1 MGADT
6 KIEWTA
12 TRLPDGT
19 VLPGYTF
26 NPWIGCAKVSPGCL
40 HCYAE
45 TQDNHRGWTTEG
57 WGNGKPRKHTSVSY
71 WRQPLAWDAEAKA
84 SGIRRKVFCASLADW
99 LDAEVPI
106 EWLVE
111 LLDLVR
117 RTPHLNWLLL
127 TKRPENWKDRMTSV
141 LAHYGKVG
149 GGETAAWLIKWMKG
163 DFPLNVWVGTT
174 AEDQA
179 RYDERIGHL
188 CDIPALIRFLS
199 MEPLLSA
206 VDMQLRANLPNERK
220 LRWHHPVKSML
231 DWVIVGG
238 ESGPGARPMNPE
250 WARSLRDQCVKAGV
264 PFFFKQWGE
273 YFPAGQFLPN
283 HGKITGG
290 TTTGENGRMKLH
302 YNNGNHVYAD
312 NGVDWV
318 SVEGL
323 LTFRVG
329 KKTAGRLLDGRQWN
343 ETPEGRA
350 E

>member
-19 VLPGYTF
+19 VLAGYTF

-45 TQDNHRGWTTEG
+45 TQDNHRGWTAEG
-57 WGNGKPRKHTSVSY
+57 WGKGKPRKHTSVAY
-71 WRQPLAWDAEAKA
+71 WREPLKWNGEAEA

-106 EWLVE
+106 EWLAE
-111 LLDLVR
+111 LLDLIR
-117 RTPHLNWLLL
+117 QTPHLDWLLL
-127 TKRPENWKDRMTSV
+127 SKRPENWSVRMGEVKHYCTTR
-141 LAHYGKVG
+141 AHLMDLYRWVG
-149 GGETAAWLIKWMKG
+149 EWMLG
-163 DFPLNVWVGTT
+163 NPPLNVWIGTT

-179 RYDERIGHL
+179 RYDERIAHL
-188 CDIPALIRFLS
+188 CLIPALYRFLS

-206 VDMQLRANLPNERK
+206 VDMQLHANLPGERM
-220 LRWHHPVKSML
+220 LRWHRPVKGML
-231 DWVIVGG
+231 HWVIVGG
-238 ESGPGARPMNPE
+238 ESGPGARPMHPD
-250 WARSLRDQCVKAGV
+250 WARSLRDQCAKAGV

-273 YFPAGQFLPN
+273 YLPVGQFLPN

-290 TTTGENGRMKLH
+290 TAAKKGLKLH
-302 YNNGNHVYAD
+302 YAGGAHAYED
-312 NGVDWV
+312 GVAFAETPD
-318 SVEGL
+318 GR

-329 KKTAGRLLDGRQWN
+329 KVAAGRLLDGREWN

-350 E
+350 A